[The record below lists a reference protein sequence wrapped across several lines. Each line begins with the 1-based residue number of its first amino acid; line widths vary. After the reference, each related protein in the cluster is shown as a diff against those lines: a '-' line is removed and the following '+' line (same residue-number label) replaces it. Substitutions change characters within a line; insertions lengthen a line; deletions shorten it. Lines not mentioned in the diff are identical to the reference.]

1 MLVDMLDPKVRSI
14 RDITRIIGS
23 EPLAV
28 VPLMLTDEDQK
39 KRNKARKSFISATV
53 VLCIIAIFI
62 VHYFFMS
69 LDILWFKLLTKI
81 NML

>member
-1 MLVDMLDPKVRSI
+1 
-14 RDITRIIGS
+14 
-23 EPLAV
+23 
-28 VPLMLTDEDQK
+28 VPLMLTDDDHK
-39 KRNKARKSFISATV
+39 KRDKARKSFIGFTV
-53 VLCIIAIFI
+53 VLCIVAVFI